1 MTAVVNMLHTFEPP
15 CLFFFINIFPVS
27 REITCPPGTANDE
40 CAVPILGGAEYATEE
55 AWCRGE
61 YNVTKANETYCGDI
75 RDEAQANYNVGSRFF
90 YTAAGIWALVLV
102 VLIWVTL
109 SVLQAVI
116 TMPIVQRSKES
127 NIPLWLTFPIIGCYS
142 VGYLLLYSETSV
154 TSEFQDAYWIGLAY
168 FLSGGSF
175 TLAALVG
182 YFLQFYTVLNSRQRR
197 IKQGVVVLFIGTI
210 FVTVFAVATIFTTSL
225 IYSLN
230 IVDFQLQSWRQI
242 ACFLDSGGSC
252 TGCNDPTVEEENI
265 CPEWTEEDVTSVLQT
280 ILKQSATLAAIFLVY
295 ALVTLRYGFV
305 LFRHV
310 SRYQIEYV

>member
-1 MTAVVNMLHTFEPP
+1 MRSECCLPSPMLHTFESPL
-15 CLFFFINIFPVS
+15 LFFFIYIFSVS

-40 CAVPILGGAEYATEE
+40 CAVPILGGAEYVDEE

-61 YNVTKANETYCGDI
+61 YNVTTCGDI

-102 VLIWVTL
+102 ILIWVTL
-109 SVLQAVI
+109 CVLQAVI

-154 TSEFQDAYWIGLAY
+154 TSEFQDVEWIGLAY
-168 FLSGGSF
+168 FLSGGAF

-182 YFLQFYTVLNSRQRR
+182 YFLQFYSVLNSRQRR

-210 FVTVFAVATIFTTSL
+210 VVTVFAVGTIFATSL

-230 IVDFQLQSWRQI
+230 IVDFQLESWRQI

-252 TGCNDPTVEEENI
+252 TGCNDPTVQEENI
-265 CPEWTEEDVTSVLQT
+265 CPEWEEADVDSVLQT

-295 ALVTLRYGFV
+295 AGVTLRYGLV